1 MLTSSPLSPLKN
13 ARSSRVLSVATLL
26 LCIGRGTPAVA
37 QTQTPKATSTTE
49 VSSPRKPDTAG
60 TGTESFPGEKQ
71 WNLFFQEARAAYGGG
86 QFVKARSLYLKA
98 LAIKSTPRILAN
110 LAQVEVRLEA
120 YKSAANHAAAS
131 LEELGSDKGVEAEL
145 AKAKKHVAAIV
156 ITSNVEG
163 ASVTVDGE
171 SFGTTP
177 LRMPVYV
184 ESGER
189 KVVLSKAG
197 YATAERNLSLEKGTE
212 RRVEM
217 PLTPDTAPATTPVA
231 AGQASTAEPTKAG
244 ATKATPAAPFE
255 EPKRE
260 PAKANPAVL
269 IAGGVVAV
277 GGLVAGLV
285 FNAKANSKYDDAEA
299 KSKESG
305 VSGCYGA
312 AAHSPECKAQM
323 GELED
328 GDCARNWSTASF
340 VVGGAALVGTAVYW
354 FWPRSGSKPS
364 PDGGLELKAA
374 VLPGNTWVG
383 IASQF

>member
-1 MLTSSPLSPLKN
+1 MRRIDKICLPEALKGI
-13 ARSSRVLSVATLL
+13 LL
-26 LCIGRGTPAVA
+26 FFPHGV
-37 QTQTPKATSTTE
+37 TTTT
-49 VSSPRKPDTAG
+49 R
-60 TGTESFPGEKQ
+60 GEKQ
-71 WNLFFQEARAAYGGG
+71 RQLFFQEARAAYGGG
-86 QFVKARSLYLKA
+86 QFVKARSLYMKA

-131 LEELGSDKGVEAEL
+131 LEVLGSDKGVEAEL

-156 ITSNVEG
+156 ITTNVEG

-171 SFGTTP
+171 PFGTTP

-184 ESGER
+184 ESGDR

-197 YATAERNLSLEKGTE
+197 YAAAERNLSLEKGTE

-231 AGQASTAEPTKAG
+231 AGQASTAEPTKSG
-244 ATKATPAAPFE
+244 ATNATPAAPFD

-277 GGLVAGLV
+277 GDWWRAWCSTRRRIRSMTMPRRRRRRWGPAVVLVLLRRALS
-285 FNAKANSKYDDAEA
+285 AKA
-299 KSKESG
+299 
-305 VSGCYGA
+305 
-312 AAHSPECKAQM
+312 
-323 GELED
+323 
-328 GDCARNWSTASF
+328 
-340 VVGGAALVGTAVYW
+340 
-354 FWPRSGSKPS
+354 
-364 PDGGLELKAA
+364 
-374 VLPGNTWVG
+374 GNQV
-383 IASQF
+383 